1 VLVFLLLVGSHAAV
15 AADNGGRLMV
25 QLAPDM
31 IHFDPSPEHTKYSWL
46 VGLEWIRDDDWLAG
60 YSYFNNSFNQKSHY
74 AYGGRVWPLGER
86 NSPHWYFKLTGGLL
100 IGYREQQ
107 RHRPRG
113 HSRPRLA
120 ARPLQ
125 RADGASRGRWN
136 DVHRGLRPVS
146 MMGPARASTL
156 NAERHFGEATG
167 LGRIAHQPIA

>member
-1 VLVFLLLVGSHAAV
+1 VLAFLLLVGSHAAV

-100 IGYREQQ
+100 IGYRE
-107 RHRPRG
+107 PYEDKIPINSNG
-113 HSRPRLA
+113 I
-120 ARPLQ
+120 
-125 RADGASRGRWN
+125 
-136 DVHRGLRPVS
+136 
-146 MMGPARASTL
+146 
-156 NAERHFGEATG
+156 G
-167 LGRIAHQPIA
+167 LGVIPGLGWQHGRFNVQMELLGAAGMMFTVGYDLFP